1 MVRGE
6 ARGLVG
12 QRGAFAAVIAGA
24 PAAALSESGTA
35 ALPGLRALLGTLP
48 VVGLGDGAILI
59 VRSGL
64 SVVTPVAAPKLVG
77 VGVVLAGG
85 GNVGGGEANRGLG
98 SDSCNKAEEFHFYN
112 Y

>member
-24 PAAALSESGTA
+24 PAAALAESGTA

-64 SVVTPVAAPKLVG
+64 SVVTPVAAPKLFG
-77 VGVVLAGG
+77 VFVVLAGG